1 MAASME
7 PKINE
12 PLLDEMLTA
21 LEKAKQWSPRTIS
34 RLESLIRTGDDL
46 SLFRINPLAYAKEK
60 GVDEQESV
68 DLFLHGTVT
77 GLFEMGWHLL
87 CPGCTSVVDSFAS
100 LNNLNSHFHCEICNA
115 DSEASL
121 DDYINVT
128 FTVSGRIRDII
139 FHHPELLNATD
150 FLAKFHFSREGLIR
164 NADIGEALWLD
175 VVLPRMPYHGYI
187 QPGEKVEVS
196 ADIKEGFLIATDL
209 LNHFGAGIAVSRT
222 EGASG
227 APLAIR
233 FDGAAITPERT
244 LITPGKTVI
253 RLENR
258 SGKRGMIALINMPP
272 DYHSAY
278 FIAFA
283 PFLSGKRLLTNQ
295 SFRNLFRYEVVQGTE
310 GIGVKDI
317 SIIFTDLKGS
327 TSLYERIGDLNAF
340 SLVREHFDVLGKV
353 VSANAGAI
361 VKTIGDAVMGSFM
374 TPHAAV
380 KAALEMRQAV
390 QGLNKKRDQ
399 QDIILKIGIHKGA
412 SIVVNL
418 NERLDYFGQTV
429 NIASRVQ
436 QLAEAGQIYI
446 TPDVYDYPGVRELLA
461 PYLVTP
467 GKAKLKGIEEEMP
480 VYLIQP

>member
-21 LEKAKQWSPRTIS
+21 LEQAKQWSPRAVS
-34 RLESLIRTGDDL
+34 RLENLIRTGGDL

-60 GVDEQESV
+60 GLDEQEAV
-68 DLFLHGTVT
+68 DLFLHGTVA
-77 GLFEMGWHLL
+77 GLFDMNWHLL
-87 CPGCTSVVDSFAS
+87 CPGCTAVVNSFAS

-121 DDYINVT
+121 DDYIHVS

-139 FHHPELLNATD
+139 FHHPGLLNATD
-150 FLAKFHFSREGLIR
+150 FLTKFHFSREGLIKS
-164 NADIGEALWLD
+164 AAIGEVAW
-175 VVLPRMPYHGYI
+175 VEAVLPLIPYHGYI
-187 QPGEKVEVS
+187 EPGGKTTFTGE
-196 ADIKEGFLIATDL
+196 ITEGFLYVADL
-209 LNHFGAGIAVSRT
+209 LNHAGTPLLVNQA
-222 EGASG
+222 EAANG
-227 APLAIR
+227 APFTIQ
-233 FDGAAITPERT
+233 FDGNAVTTEKKRIA
-244 LITPGKTVI
+244 PGKTAI
-253 RLENR
+253 QLENR
-258 SGKRGMIALINMPP
+258 SAKRALVALINMPP
-272 DYHSAY
+272 DYRSAY
-278 FIAFA
+278 IIGFA

-353 VSANAGAI
+353 VGANAGAI

-374 TPHAAV
+374 TPYDAV
-380 KAALEMRQAV
+380 KAALEMRRAV
-390 QGLNKKRDQ
+390 QTLNKKQERK
-399 QDIILKIGIHKGA
+399 DIILKIGIHKGA

-446 TPDVYDYPGVRELLA
+446 TPDVYDYPGVRELLT